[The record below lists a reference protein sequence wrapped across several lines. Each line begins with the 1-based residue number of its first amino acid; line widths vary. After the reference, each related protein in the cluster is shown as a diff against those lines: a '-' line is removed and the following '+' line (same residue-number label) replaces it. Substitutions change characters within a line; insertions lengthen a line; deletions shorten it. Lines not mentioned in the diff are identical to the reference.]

1 MCSIA
6 QTINDFNFLSSNMR
20 FSSLAL
26 WALTSPVVFVVGN
39 VVNVHAPAQVPSGA
53 SKPVPHDFASF
64 SFPIHFF
71 PDFAGMY

>member
-1 MCSIA
+1 MRSIVQA
-6 QTINDFNFLSSNMR
+6 IDDFDFIPSNMR
-20 FSSLAL
+20 ISSSAL
-26 WALTSPVVFVVGN
+26 WILTNPVVFVVGN

-64 SFPIHFF
+64 SFPFHFF